1 MAGFVICKKIEKF
14 IYTTVQKFG
23 VSKTSFKIFS
33 FVQQR
38 HIELIK
44 NDNNVLFI
52 YKDSIP
58 INVGLSNKRTENI

>member
-52 YKDSIP
+52 ITKDSIP
-58 INVGLSNKRTENI
+58 NKCWSIK